1 MSLATPSAGRRTH
14 LVPTHVRTPETL
26 LTVAGLSLSVRQFL
40 LILVGLALAYR
51 VWSALAGLALWPVGQ
66 AVRIVLSLFP
76 LLLAL
81 ALAFVQ
87 LAARPLDTW
96 GLTLLRF
103 WVRPHY
109 FVWRSIRFAEGPGG
123 VLHEEENDDETTH

>member
-1 MSLATPSAGRRTH
+1 MSLTVPSTGRKTH

-26 LTVAGLSLSVRQFL
+26 LTVAGFALSVRQFL

-51 VWSALAGLALWPVGQ
+51 VWSALAGLAVWPVGQ
-66 AVRIVLSLFP
+66 VARVVLTPLP

-87 LAARPLDTW
+87 LAARPLDMW
-96 GLTLLRF
+96 VLTLLRF

-109 FVWRSIRFAEGPGG
+109 FAWRSIRFAEGPGG
-123 VLHEEENDDETTH
+123 VSHEEEDDDETTN